1 MMNPLK
7 DLPKTQRQEILY
19 LLLTNKNIS
28 CLTVPY
34 MHGYRTRV
42 SELSLKYKLDISY
55 KIKKGVNKFGNTYK
69 YHEHTL
75 KSKEQG
81 VKIYLEMLSK
91 NK

>member
-1 MMNPLK
+1 MNPLK

-55 KIKKGVNKFGNTYK
+55 KVKKGVNKFGNTYK

-75 KSKEQG
+75 NDKEKG
-81 VKIYLEMLSK
+81 KDVYFKLLSK

>member
-1 MMNPLK
+1 MNILTH
-7 DLPKTQRQEILY
+7 LPKTQKQEILY

-55 KIKKGVNKFGNTYK
+55 KVKKGANKFGNTYS

-75 KSKEQG
+75 NDKEKG
-81 VKIYLEMLSK
+81 KDVYLKLLSK